1 MLLTCT
7 SFPLLA
13 ILPLPPFPFPTV
25 PHCFLFLHT
34 LLGAPLLVYI
44 NKAAKTIEIRPHVFI
59 KKKTLKYTLLVR
71 TYLLLFSNQST
82 RPSHSPF
89 LEHILPILLKLTPFS
104 FLFEQFRTPHR
115 TSPTQC
121 PKGSLCSEGL
131 QGECVQTRPR
141 PVNLS
146 LNAQMQ
152 SVILQVSVSTAI

>member
-89 LEHILPILLKLTPFS
+89 LEHIFPILLKLHH
-104 FLFEQFRTPHR
+104 FLSCLNSSEPHTEPHR
-115 TSPTQC
+115 HSV
-121 PKGSLCSEGL
+121 PKAVFALRACK
-131 QGECVQTRPR
+131 
-141 PVNLS
+141 VN
-146 LNAQMQ
+146 
-152 SVILQVSVSTAI
+152 VSKLGPDQ